1 MLRSDQA
8 VSIKTN
14 STASPG
20 QTINLVANQMIQ
32 FGLSMGLTNPFTVDV
47 TKLYVSNAGT
57 VNANFKVRV
66 LVT

>member
-1 MLRSDQA
+1 MLWSDQA
-8 VSIKTN
+8 VSTKTN

-47 TKLYVSNAGT
+47 TKLYV
-57 VNANFKVRV
+57 
-66 LVT
+66 